1 VVGYKF
7 VELKTNHIPRVLVL
21 LERIFNNNYVS
32 RKYVMKIQEQE
43 VVDCNIG
50 TNANPK
56 IVKISRALPNKH
68 RDMYVILMKK
78 NVDIFSWSYEEFK
91 TFDTDIIQHKI
102 PLKVGSKPF
111 RKKIRKFNPLLMS
124 IIEKELKRMLDAKI
138 IVPLRYSYWVANL
151 VPVRKKHGEMHLCV
165 DFRNLNGCSLKDNY
179 PLPKMDHIFQREVGA
194 HKISMLDGYSRYNQ
208 IEVLEEDKEKTTFTT
223 PWGTLM
229 YDKIPF

>member
-1 VVGYKF
+1 
-7 VELKTNHIPRVLVL
+7 
-21 LERIFNNNYVS
+21 
-32 RKYVMKIQEQE
+32 
-43 VVDCNIG
+43 
-50 TNANPK
+50 
-56 IVKISRALPNKH
+56 
-68 RDMYVILMKK
+68 MKK
-78 NVDIFSWSYEEFK
+78 NVDIFSWSYEDLK

-111 RKKIRKFNPLLMS
+111 RNKIRKFNPLLMS

-229 YDKIPF
+229 YDKMPF